1 VKLEEGNVQQRG
13 EFCQAGAQDLAL
25 EEERKMVY
33 IYIYIYIYIYFF
45 FFFELLGMVLKMCG
59 PGHIPAVSLSNL
71 G

>member
-1 VKLEEGNVQQRG
+1 MFSREGSFAKQGPRTWHW
-13 EFCQAGAQDLAL
+13 
-25 EEERKMVY
+25 RKNGKWY
-33 IYIYIYIYIYFF
+33 IYIYIFF